1 MVVVLVV
8 CLFPYLHVLA
18 KALNDSLDTA
28 MGGISIFPRSP
39 TLYNFAS
46 ILKRASI
53 FRALEMSV
61 LRVAMGT
68 ALSVS
73 VNFACAFAIRKRTLA
88 GRNAILTFLMLPM
101 FFTGGIIPNYI
112 MYSRVGLLDNF
123 LVYILPNAFSFFSVL
138 LVRTYMTS
146 SIPSSLEESAMID
159 GAGPFAVLWRI
170 YLPLSK
176 PILAT
181 LTLWV
186 AVYHWNDWITTLYY
200 AQTNPRIFTLQ
211 YQLMR
216 ILRESEAVQR
226 LISESVIR
234 GAGVSAKA
242 MPRLTPE
249 SIQNAQIVITIL
261 PIVLV
266 YPLLQRHFIKGVM
279 IGAIKE

>member
-68 ALSVS
+68 ALSVF

-261 PIVLV
+261 PVVLV